1 MKSYLTIS
9 EAAEYLSVCT
19 KTLRRW
25 DKAGKLNC
33 FRTSG
38 GHRRIATIE
47 IERLVQGAPEG
58 LQTQTTAI
66 YTRVSSHEQKQKGD
80 LERQVQAV
88 EQYCLQ
94 QGYQDIQVF
103 QDVASGLNT
112 ERRGLQQL
120 CRFIECG
127 KIKRVVITYKD
138 RLTRFGFEYLTRYF
152 QSHGTEVE
160 VLYHDKET
168 TAEKELVEDLVA
180 IVTAFSGRVHELRSH
195 KTNKRI
201 KDLIVPA
208 HDSLTSQQQLV

>member
-1 MKSYLTIS
+1 MKCYLTIS
-9 EAAEYLSVCT
+9 EACEYLSVCP

-25 DKAGKLNC
+25 DKAGKLIC
-33 FRTSG
+33 SQTPG
-38 GHRRIATIE
+38 GHRRIAIVE
-47 IERLVQGAPEG
+47 VERLIQGTPGG

-80 LERQVQAV
+80 LERQIQTV

-112 ERRGLQQL
+112 GRKGLQQL
-120 CRFIECG
+120 CRAIECEA
-127 KIKRVVITYKD
+127 IKRVVITYKD

-160 VLYHDKET
+160 VLYRDKET

-180 IVTAFSGRVHELRSH
+180 IVTTFSGRVHGLRSH
-195 KTNKRI
+195 KAKNRP
-201 KDLIVPA
+201 KDLLVSTLA
-208 HDSLTSQQQLV
+208 SLNSC

>member
-25 DKAGKLNC
+25 DSAGKLNC
-33 FRTSG
+33 FRTPG
-38 GHRRIATIE
+38 GHRRIAIVE
-47 IERLVQGAPEG
+47 IERLVQGTPEG

-94 QGYQDIQVF
+94 QGYQDIRVF

-112 ERRGLQQL
+112 ERKGLQQL
-120 CRFIECG
+120 CQFIECG

-138 RLTRFGFEYLTRYF
+138 RLTRFGFENLTRYF
-152 QSHGTEVE
+152 QSHGTV
-160 VLYHDKET
+160 VYILYRDKET
-168 TAEKELVEDLVA
+168 TVEKEVVEDLIP
-180 IVTAFSGRVHELRSH
+180 IVTAISGRVHGLRSH
-195 KTNKRI
+195 KTKKSNKN
-201 KDLIVPA
+201 LMVSPLN
-208 HDSLTSQQQLV
+208 SPTS

>member
-9 EAAEYLSVCT
+9 EAAAYLNVCT

-33 FRTSG
+33 SRTPG
-38 GHRRIATIE
+38 GHRRIAIIE
-47 IERLVQGAPEG
+47 IERLVQGTPGG

-80 LERQVQAV
+80 LECQVQAV

-160 VLYHDKET
+160 ALYRDKET

-180 IVTAFSGRVHELRSH
+180 IVTAFSGRVHGLRSH
-195 KTNKRI
+195 KTNKYI